1 MDPNETIRLMRL
13 ALHEGD
19 EETAKELAHALWK
32 WVERGGW
39 LPEGETAIGLKNELN
54 EVFARCGR

>member
-1 MDPNETIRLMRL
+1 MDPTETIRLMRL

-19 EETAKELAHALWK
+19 EESAKELAHALWE

-39 LPEGETAIGLKNELN
+39 LPEGMTESGMKNEVN
-54 EVFARCGR
+54 ECFARCGR

>member
-19 EETAKELAHALWK
+19 EETAKELAHALWQ

-39 LPEGETAIGLKNELN
+39 LPEDMTDIGLKNELN

>member
-1 MDPNETIRLMRL
+1 MRL

-19 EETAKELAHALWK
+19 EESAKEFAHALWK

-39 LPEGETAIGLKNELN
+39 LPEGMTDIGLKNELN

>member
-1 MDPNETIRLMRL
+1 MDPKETLRLMRL

-19 EETAKELAHALWK
+19 EESAKELAHALWR

-39 LPEGETAIGLKNELN
+39 LPEGMTDIALKNELN

>member
-1 MDPNETIRLMRL
+1 MDANETLRLMRL

-19 EETAKELAHALWK
+19 EETAKELAHALWH
-32 WVERGGW
+32 WMERGGC
-39 LPEGETAIGLKNELN
+39 LPAGMTDYGLKNELN